1 MKLYG
6 SAVDIL
12 GEAHDILKDGLKK
25 IENGLNHVKGLDWDE
40 ILETLPSEEKDAVMR
55 LINQGLDEIEDG
67 LYDIN
72 D

>member
-1 MKLYG
+1 MKIYG
-6 SAVDIL
+6 TAIDIL
-12 GEAHDILKDGLKK
+12 GEAHDVIADGLKK
-25 IENGLNHVKGLDWDE
+25 IENGFNHVKGLDWDE
-40 ILETLPSEEKDAVMR
+40 ILETLSPEDRESVMR